1 MKIKWGTTF
10 GSHDGALAVFVDDEL
25 VFASDAERW
34 SRKKNDSII
43 PDNLIEFAENKW
55 GVPEIVYFY
64 EDLNLKDE
72 RRKFAGQN
80 PLEERKSFISSN
92 VEFQKILNFKYPV
105 VYGNHHKSHARYG
118 YYTSPFDDCTVLVI
132 DAIGEWDTLTQWKV
146 TDGNFEQVN
155 NWRYPKSIGL
165 FYSAM
170 TQAAGWKPNE
180 EEYILMGASA
190 VVQEYNIHDYQ
201 YIKSMWDD
209 DENFHKGIDIEG
221 ITDKFEIA
229 AIAQDIYEGVLRRII
244 HHIDDEN
251 LVFVGG
257 CALNVSANRHLFK
270 YNTFIPCNPGDGG
283 SAIGCA
289 LDHKIESNPYLGY
302 EITGKYPV
310 TEIIKE
316 LKETGIVGVAKGK
329 AEFGPRA
336 LGNRSLLAD
345 PSVLD
350 MKDKVNKV
358 KGREEFRPFAP
369 MILKEDVNSYFEKGI
384 PSPFMNTV
392 RKAKSLTQH
401 KYPCIV
407 HLDGTSRVQEVIEE
421 PHRTLL
427 KEWKKETGCPMLL
440 NTSLNIKGEPIVNT
454 ELDAKNFESKT
465 RIKVL

>member
-1 MKIKWGTTF
+1 MIKWGTTF

-34 SRKKNDSII
+34 SRKKNDPII
-43 PDNLIEFAENKW
+43 PDRLIEFAENKW

-72 RRKFAGQN
+72 RRKFAGQK
-80 PLEERKSFISSN
+80 PLDE
-92 VEFQKILNFKYPV
+92 LLFKYPIT
-105 VYGNHHKSHARYG
+105 YCNHHESHARYG
-118 YYTSPFDDCTVLVI
+118 YYTSPFIDCTVLVI
-132 DAIGEWDTLTQWKV
+132 DAIGEWNTMTQWKV
-146 TDGNFEQVN
+146 KDDDFTLIKKWD
-155 NWRYPKSIGL
+155 YPKSLGL

-170 TQAAGWKPNE
+170 TQRAGWKPNE

-190 VVQEYNIHDYQ
+190 VVKDYNIHDYQ
-201 YIKSMWDD
+201 YIKSMWDVG
-209 DENFHKGIDIEG
+209 ENFHQGIDIVG
-221 ITDKFEIA
+221 NIDTFEIA
-229 AIAQDIYEGVLRRII
+229 AIAQDIYEEEFQKII
-244 HHIDDEN
+244 AEIDDEN

-257 CALNVSANRHLFK
+257 CALNVSANRFLTK

-283 SAIGCA
+283 SAIGCV
-289 LDHKIESNPYLGY
+289 LNHKIESNAYLGY
-302 EITGKYPV
+302 EIAGKYPV

-316 LKETGIVGVAKGK
+316 LKETGIAGVAKGK

-345 PSVLD
+345 PSILD
-350 MKDKVNKV
+350 MKDRVNKV

-369 MILKEDVNSYFEKGI
+369 MILKEDVNSYFEEGI

-392 RKAKSLTQH
+392 RKAKPLTQH

-407 HLDGTSRVQEVIEE
+407 HLDGTSRVQEVTED

-427 KEWKKETGCPMLL
+427 EEWKKETGCPMLL
-440 NTSLNIKGEPIVNT
+440 NTSLNIKGEPIINT
-454 ELDAKNFESKT
+454 ELDAKNFETKT
-465 RIKVL
+465 KIVVL

>member
-1 MKIKWGTTF
+1 MIKWGTTF

-34 SRKKNDSII
+34 SRKKNDPII
-43 PDNLIEFAENKW
+43 PDRLIEFAENKW

-64 EDLNLKDE
+64 EDLDLKDE
-72 RRKFAGQN
+72 RRKFAGQK

-92 VEFQKILNFKYPV
+92 VQFQKILNFKYPIT
-105 VYGNHHKSHARYG
+105 YCNHHESHARYG
-118 YYTSPFDDCTVLVI
+118 YFTSPFIDCTVLVI
-132 DAIGEWDTLTQWKV
+132 DAIGEWNTMTQWKV
-146 TDGNFEQVN
+146 KDGNFTLIKK
-155 NWRYPKSIGL
+155 WDYPKSIGL

-209 DENFHKGIDIEG
+209 DVNFHKGIDID
-221 ITDKFEIA
+221 IDKFEIA
-229 AIAQDIYEGVLRRII
+229 AIAQDIYEEEFQKII
-244 HHIDDEN
+244 DEIDDEN

-257 CALNVSANRHLFK
+257 CALNVSANRFLTK

-289 LDHKIESNPYLGY
+289 LNHKIESNAYLGY
-302 EITGKYPV
+302 EIFGKYPV

-316 LKETGIVGVAKGK
+316 LKKNEIVGVAKGK

-336 LGNRSLLAD
+336 LGNRSLFAD

-369 MILKEDVNSYFEKGI
+369 MILKEDSDKYFEEGI
-384 PSPFMNTV
+384 SSPYMNTV
-392 RKAKSLTQH
+392 RKAKIDTWH

-407 HLDGTSRVQEVIEE
+407 HLDGTSRVQEVTEE

-427 KEWKKETGCPMLL
+427 EEWKKETGCSMLL

-454 ELDAKNFESKT
+454 EQDAKNFELKT
-465 RIKVL
+465 GISVL

>member
-1 MKIKWGTTF
+1 MIKWGTTF

-43 PDNLIEFAENKW
+43 PDNLIEFAENNW

-64 EDLNLKDE
+64 EDLNLKAE
-72 RRKFAGQN
+72 RRKHAGQK
-80 PLEERKSFISSN
+80 PLGD
-92 VEFQKILNFKYPV
+92 LNFKYPIT
-105 VYGNHHKSHARYG
+105 YCNHHESHARYG
-118 YYTSPFDDCTVLVI
+118 YYTSPFIDCTVLVI
-132 DAIGEWDTLTQWKV
+132 DAIGEWNTMTQWKV
-146 TDGNFEQVN
+146 KDDSFTLIK
-155 NWRYPKSIGL
+155 NWDYPKSLGL

-170 TQAAGWKPNE
+170 TQRAGWKPNE

-190 VVQEYNIHDYQ
+190 VVKDYNIHDYQ
-201 YIKSMWDD
+201 YIKSMWDVG
-209 DENFHKGIDIEG
+209 ENFHQGIDIERN
-221 ITDKFEIA
+221 INTFEIA
-229 AIAQDIYEGVLRRII
+229 AIAQDIYEEEFQKII
-244 HHIDDEN
+244 AEIDDEN

-257 CALNVSANRHLFK
+257 CALNVSANRFLTKF
-270 YNTFIPCNPGDGG
+270 NTFIPCNPGDGG

-289 LDHKIESNPYLGY
+289 LDHKIEANPYLGY
-302 EITGKYPV
+302 EIAGEYPV

-316 LKETGIVGVAKGK
+316 LKENGIVGVAKGK

-345 PSVLD
+345 PSILD

-369 MILKEDVNSYFEKGI
+369 MILKEDVNIYFEKGI
-384 PSPFMNTV
+384 SSPYMNTV
-392 RKAKSLTQH
+392 RNATHQTQQL
-401 KYPCIV
+401 YPSIV
-407 HLDGTSRVQEVIEE
+407 HLDGTSRVQEVTEE

-427 KEWKKETGCPMLL
+427 EEWKKETGCPMLL

-454 ELDAKNFESKT
+454 ELEAKKFELKT
-465 RIKVL
+465 DVKVL